1 MKPKAH
7 FIAPELLNPTNPIEV
22 CLIGAGGTGSQ
33 VLTALARMSHSL
45 QALGHAGFQVS
56 LWDDD
61 IVTEAN
67 RGRQLFAEC
76 EVGLSKASALITRCN
91 RFFGT
96 GWKVVNKKFDSQLG
110 QAKAAIYISCVDTAT
125 ARFEIAEILKG
136 AAGGSHYANVPRYWM
151 DFGNGKDTGQVI
163 LSTIGSIKQPKSE
176 KFVTVDSLPFVT
188 EEFGDLLRQ
197 SDNDDLP
204 SCSLAEALEKQ
215 DLFINSTL
223 AQMGCSLL
231 WQLFRNGF
239 TAQRGAF
246 LNLADFRATP
256 LLLWRRRAARTSPGW
271 VGRRTAAIPCRL
283 SKMSCPY
290 TNSRLTFMVQPA
302 SIPLGSPNRR
312 GCFHFLGSA

>member
-33 VLTALARMSHSL
+33 VLSALARMSHSL

-67 RGRQLFAEC
+67 RGRQLFADC

-96 GWKVVNKKFDSQLG
+96 GWKAVNKMFDSQSG
-110 QAKAAIYISCVDTAT
+110 QAKAAIYISCVDTAA
-125 ARFEIAEILKG
+125 ARFEIEEVLKG
-136 AAGGSHYANVPRYWM
+136 VTGGSLHNNAPRYWM

-163 LSTIGSIKQPKSE
+163 LSTIGKVKQPASE
-176 KFVTVDSLPFVT
+176 RFETVESLPFVT
-188 EEFGDLLRQ
+188 EEFGELLRQ
-197 SDNDDLP
+197 SDNDELP

-215 DLFINSTL
+215 DLFINSAL

-239 TAQRGAF
+239 TTQRGVF
-246 LNLADFRATP
+246 LNLEDVRAMP
-256 LLLWRRRAARTSPGW
+256 L
-271 VGRRTAAIPCRL
+271 
-283 SKMSCPY
+283 
-290 TNSRLTFMVQPA
+290 
-302 SIPLGSPNRR
+302 PL
-312 GCFHFLGSA
+312 

>member
-33 VLTALARMSHSL
+33 VLSALARMSHSL

-56 LWDDD
+56 VWDDD

-76 EVGLSKASALITRCN
+76 EVALSKAVALITRCN

-96 GWKVVNKKFDSQLG
+96 GWKAVNRKFGSKSG
-110 QAKAAIYISCVDTAT
+110 NPKADIYISCVDTAS
-125 ARFEIAEILKG
+125 ARFEIAEVLKE
-136 AAGGSHYANVPRYWM
+136 ATGGSLYANAPRYWM

-163 LSTIGSIKQPKSE
+163 LSTIGKIKQPTSE
-176 KFVTVDSLPFVT
+176 KFETVDSLSFVT
-188 EEFGDLLRQ
+188 EEFGELLQQ
-197 SDNDDLP
+197 SDGNDLP

-231 WQLFRNGF
+231 WQLFRNGYTF
-239 TAQRGAF
+239 QRGLF
-246 LNLADFRATP
+246 LNLQDFRAMP
-256 LLLWRRRAARTSPGW
+256 LPW
-271 VGRRTAAIPCRL
+271 
-283 SKMSCPY
+283 
-290 TNSRLTFMVQPA
+290 
-302 SIPLGSPNRR
+302 
-312 GCFHFLGSA
+312 

>member
-33 VLTALARMSHSL
+33 VLTALARLSHSL

-56 LWDDD
+56 VWDDD
-61 IVTEAN
+61 IVNDAN

-76 EVGLSKASALITRCN
+76 EVGLSKATALITRCN

-96 GWKVVNKKFDSQLG
+96 GWKAVNRKFDSQSG
-110 QAKAAIYISCVDTAT
+110 NAKAAIYISCVDTAA
-125 ARFEIAEILKG
+125 ARFEIAEVLKA
-136 AAGGSHYANVPRYWM
+136 AAGGSHYTNIPRYWM

-163 LSTIGSIKQPKSE
+163 LSTIGSVKQPKSGQSE
-176 KFVTVDSLPFVT
+176 TVGTLPFVT
-188 EEFGDLLRQ
+188 QEFEDLLKQ
-197 SDNDDLP
+197 SENDTDAP

-231 WQLFRNGF
+231 WQLFRSGM
-239 TAQRGAF
+239 TTQRGLF
-246 LNLADFRATP
+246 LNIDDFRTVP
-256 LLLWRRRAARTSPGW
+256 LP
-271 VGRRTAAIPCRL
+271 V
-283 SKMSCPY
+283 
-290 TNSRLTFMVQPA
+290 
-302 SIPLGSPNRR
+302 
-312 GCFHFLGSA
+312 